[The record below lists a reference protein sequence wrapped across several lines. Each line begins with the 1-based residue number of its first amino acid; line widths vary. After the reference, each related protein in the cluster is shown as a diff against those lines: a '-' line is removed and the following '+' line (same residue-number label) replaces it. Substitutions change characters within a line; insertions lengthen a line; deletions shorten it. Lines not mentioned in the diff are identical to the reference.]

1 MISPGDERLKS
12 RALAAGRRAFR
23 LAARHRLL
31 IVGVVFALAV
41 AACGASTVSEKNIQR
56 TVDAKVTTA
65 VAGIPTATPLV
76 LAPTPGA
83 TPNLLATVASAVQG
97 TIQALPTATPLP
109 TATRLP
115 TPTRV
120 RPTQTPFRI
129 AVTPTAR
136 AIPVATATATAAP
149 TATPSPTP
157 TQTPEPTAT
166 STPTVTPTATPTLTP
181 TPTATPTPTST
192 PTVTPTPT
200 PIPPP
205 LQLVVRSLIYDS
217 EGTPEVSVFVAN
229 LSRTPVEA
237 FEIELCPLDRSGQAI
252 RRLGSGET
260 CIVGVSD
267 EALAPSQ
274 GRIEEWRL
282 TGFDSA
288 TRVKATPLR
297 VFFADDTVWER
308 P

>member
-97 TIQALPTATPLP
+97 TIQALPTATPRP

-115 TPTRV
+115 TPTHV
-120 RPTQTPFRI
+120 RTTQTPFRI

-136 AIPVATATATAAP
+136 ALPVATATATATAAS

-157 TQTPEPTAT
+157 TRTPEPTPT
-166 STPTVTPTATPTLTP
+166 PTPTVTPTATPTLTP
-181 TPTATPTPTST
+181 TPTPT

-205 LQLVVRSLIYDS
+205 VQLVVRSLTYDS

-229 LSRTPVEA
+229 LSKTPVEA

-252 RRLGSGET
+252 RRFGSGET
-260 CIVGVSD
+260 CITGVSAD
-267 EALAPSQ
+267 GLAPSQ
-274 GRIEEWRL
+274 GRIDEWRL
-282 TGFDSA
+282 TGFDGA
-288 TRVKATPLR
+288 TRVNATPLR
-297 VFFADDTVWER
+297 VFFADGTVWER